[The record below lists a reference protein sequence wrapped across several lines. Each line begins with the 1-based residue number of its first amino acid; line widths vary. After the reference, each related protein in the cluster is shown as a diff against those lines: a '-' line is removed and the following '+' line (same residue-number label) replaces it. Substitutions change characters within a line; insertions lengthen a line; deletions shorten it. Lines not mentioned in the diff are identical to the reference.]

1 MQVVLLERIER
12 LGKMGDLVTV
22 KPGFARNFLL
32 PQNKALRATKENI
45 AFFEKQ
51 RAELEAQSK
60 DLQTKAEGMKKKIDG
75 HTIILARQSSDAG
88 VLFGSVTTR
97 EIAGLLSEK
106 FDSITRHQI
115 VLDAPIKARGVHE
128 VPVQLH
134 PEVRTSV
141 KISIAPSEEE
151 AQTQLVKKQE
161 PKEEK
166 KAASEVKAEKAAKEA
181 EEKAEGE
188 VPAEV
193 KAVEATDA

>member
-12 LGKMGDLVTV
+12 LGKMGDVVTV

-75 HTIILARQSSDAG
+75 YALTLARQSSDAG

-115 VLDAPIKARGVHE
+115 MIDAPIKARGIHE

-134 PEVRTSV
+134 PEVRATI
-141 KISIAPSEEE
+141 KISIALSEEE
-151 AQTQLVKKQE
+151 AQTQLTKKTEQ
-161 PKEEK
+161 KEEK
-166 KAASEVKAEKAAKEA
+166 KAASEVKAEKAAKAAEA
-181 EEKAEGE
+181 SAEAETVGEEKA
-188 VPAEV
+188 
-193 KAVEATDA
+193 DA